1 MTQSSVEA
9 MQLEKEEHR
18 KLSVEL
24 SEEEWHLI
32 AEAGERCDLSPA
44 AFLLE
49 ASVAAARRIVP
60 ADCQPIDLE
69 APMPGLFAEGESYE
83 S

>member
-1 MTQSSVEA
+1 MSVETK
-9 MQLEKEEHR
+9 QIEKDEHR

-32 AEAGERCDLSPA
+32 VEAGERCDLSPA
-44 AFLLE
+44 DFLLE

-60 ADCQPIDLE
+60 ADCRPIAVE
-69 APMPGLFAEGESYE
+69 TPMPGLFAEREPNES
-83 S
+83 

>member
-1 MTQSSVEA
+1 MSQASVEA
-9 MQLEKEEHR
+9 QQIEKEEHR

-44 AFLLE
+44 DFLLE
-49 ASVAAARRIVP
+49 ASVAAALRIVP
-60 ADCQPIDLE
+60 ADCRPIE
-69 APMPGLFAEGESYE
+69 VETPMPGLFAEREPNES
-83 S
+83 